1 MIDSYGRS
9 IKEIEGDMKEKKD
22 GDDMQKYEIL
32 YQKEKQINDFMTE
45 FEEEK
50 KEYEAEIAQKTKIIA
65 ALLEYMSKKIK
76 QQDKLPT
83 QADVGEMKKDLKFK
97 ERQLND
103 AETTAAKLQVE
114 VDTRTSD
121 LQKIK
126 NLESR
131 IENELSQVT
140 DGINKMEDDI
150 ANKFTKTDQVTEEF
164 ENEKERLIVIKQM
177 VLKYKNGLAK

>member
-1 MIDSYGRS
+1 
-9 IKEIEGDMKEKKD
+9 
-22 GDDMQKYEIL
+22 
-32 YQKEKQINDFMTE
+32 MTE

-50 KEYEAEIAQKTKIIA
+50 SGYEREISQKTKIIH

-76 QQDKLPT
+76 QQDKLPS

-103 AETTAAKLQVE
+103 AEMTAAKLQVE

-131 IENELSQVT
+131 IENELS
-140 DGINKMEDDI
+140 
-150 ANKFTKTDQVTEEF
+150 
-164 ENEKERLIVIKQM
+164 
-177 VLKYKNGLAK
+177 